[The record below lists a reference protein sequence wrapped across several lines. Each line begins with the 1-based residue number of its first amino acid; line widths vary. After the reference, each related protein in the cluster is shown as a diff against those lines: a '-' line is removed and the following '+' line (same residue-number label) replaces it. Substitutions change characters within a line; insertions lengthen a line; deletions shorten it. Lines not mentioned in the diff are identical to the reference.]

1 MTGSGPTS
9 SRPQDDAPA
18 GATVEVPPAPSPAVE
33 RANRMSASNML
44 RSLLP
49 LVVICLVLVGWQSL
63 QEKADEGVRVVDP
76 SSAVQLAAARA
87 SYPVPVPT
95 GLGKDY
101 RPTSARTDAGNADQG
116 DPVTLEIG
124 YLTPSDEFA
133 GFVVS
138 DDRSAAP
145 LTAVLGGAKEQGTVE
160 LGGSTWTLETT
171 QRGETALVRETDGM
185 TVVVSGS
192 AGDEELET
200 VAAAV
205 EPYSG

>member
-18 GATVEVPPAPSPAVE
+18 EATAEVAPAPSPAIQ
-33 RANRMSASNML
+33 RANRMSAANML

-87 SYPVPVPT
+87 SYTVPVPE
-95 GLGKDY
+95 GLGDDY
-101 RPTSARTDAGNADQG
+101 RPTSARTDAGNAGEG

-124 YLTPSDEFA
+124 YLTPSEEFA

-138 DDRSAAP
+138 DDRRVAP
-145 LTAVLGGAKEQGTVE
+145 LAAVLDGAEEQGTVE
-160 LGGSTWTLETT
+160 LGGSTWTRETT
-171 QRGETALVRETDGM
+171 QRGETALVRTVDGV
-185 TVVVSGS
+185 TVVVTGS

>member
-9 SRPQDDAPA
+9 SRPQDDALA
-18 GATVEVPPAPSPAVE
+18 GATAEVAPAPSPAVQ
-33 RANRMSASNML
+33 RANRMSAANMV

-87 SYPVPVPT
+87 GYAVPAPA
-95 GLGKDY
+95 GLAEDY
-101 RPTSARTDAGNADQG
+101 RPTSARTDAGNATEG

-124 YLTPSDEFA
+124 YLTPSEKFA

-138 DDRSAAP
+138 DDRRAAP
-145 LTAVLGGAKEQGTVE
+145 LTAVLDGAEKHGTVE
-160 LGGSTWTLETT
+160 LGGSTWTRETT
-171 QRGETALVRETDGM
+171 QRGETALVQEADGV
-185 TVVVSGS
+185 TVVVTGS
-192 AGDEELET
+192 AGDRELET